1 MCYAGPAMCL
11 MGVKAVESGTL
22 LMDLVLIILLAAVL
36 LTIAFAY
43 GRE

>member
-1 MCYAGPAMCL
+1 MCL
-11 MGVKAVESGTL
+11 MGVKAVDSGTL